1 MGILSTEQLVRGLKN
16 GRPLTPYSIQEE
28 IIDTYLK
35 IIQTQR
41 MVLRTD
47 SPESKQ
53 LALHIREPLDFVLP
67 ERRYDLA
74 QCDIY
79 VLPFPI
85 CMAYAEESEKR
96 PVIVIA
102 SGLIDLIANSI
113 FAANL
118 QSLLP
123 PELDH
128 YYMPQFRKD
137 MPASHL
143 FANALFLMHL
153 QFYRFCKP
161 LPNIRAFMTPKMF
174 KESKMAID
182 GALVFTLLHEL
193 GHHKLQH
200 FEATSN
206 LRPMHYQFA
215 VKEDLSV
222 FQHQEMEADN
232 FALNSLIEQ
241 AKIIGTYWNQ
251 NAVSFFSQMELVSGS
266 DADKH
271 HPMAINRSFYSD
283 SLRKD
288 WGREHEVV
296 PRPAFFKNTADR
308 YLATKQSKS
317 EEINALIQTPR
328 ENCLDILKEINHVL
342 LDFDMDLKPLW
353 STPSPNWLNIN
364 QVSVQTS
371 LQNKNLP

>member
-1 MGILSTEQLVRGLKN
+1 MSILSTEQLVHGLKN
-16 GRPLTPYSIQEE
+16 GRPITPFSIQGD
-28 IIDTYLK
+28 IIEAYVK

-47 SPESKQ
+47 SPQAKR
-53 LALHIREPLDFVLP
+53 LAMHIREPLDFVSQ
-67 ERRYDLA
+67 ERKRELA

-79 VLPFPI
+79 VLPFPL
-85 CMAYAEESEKR
+85 CMAYAEESKER

-128 YYMPQFRKD
+128 FYMPQFRKD

-143 FANALFLMHL
+143 FSNALFLLHL

-161 LPNIRAFMTPKMF
+161 LPNIYALMTPKMLE
-174 KESKMAID
+174 ESKMAVN

-200 FEATSN
+200 LEAAN
-206 LRPMHYQFA
+206 GLRPIHYHFA
-215 VKEDLSV
+215 VKENLSLL
-222 FQHQEMEADN
+222 QHQEMEADD
-232 FALNSLIEQ
+232 FALNSLIER
-241 AKIIGTYWNQ
+241 AKIIGTFWHQ
-251 NAVSFFSQMELVSGS
+251 NAVNFFMQLELVSGS
-266 DADKH
+266 DSDEH
-271 HPMAINRSFYSD
+271 HPMALNRSFYSD
-283 SLRKD
+283 SLREH
-288 WGREHEVV
+288 WGQEFDVT
-296 PRPAFFKNTADR
+296 PRATFFKNTAER
-308 YLATKQSKS
+308 YLSTKQSKS

-328 ENCLDILKEINHVL
+328 EGCLGILKEINQVL
-342 LDFDMDLKPLW
+342 LGFDMDLEPLW
-353 STPSPNWLNIN
+353 STPSPNWIEMY
-364 QVSVQTS
+364 
-371 LQNKNLP
+371 